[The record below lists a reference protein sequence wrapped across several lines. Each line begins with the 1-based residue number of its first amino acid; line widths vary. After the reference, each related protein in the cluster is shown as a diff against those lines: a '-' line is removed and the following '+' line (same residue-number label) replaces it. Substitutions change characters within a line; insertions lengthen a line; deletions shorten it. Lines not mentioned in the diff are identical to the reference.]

1 MGYSTRYTKDGD
13 ILEDIWVMFNC
24 EERTP
29 ANYIGRSLSVSDVVG
44 IDGWLY
50 FCDSVGWKRI

>member
-44 IDGWLY
+44 IDG
-50 FCDSVGWKRI
+50 